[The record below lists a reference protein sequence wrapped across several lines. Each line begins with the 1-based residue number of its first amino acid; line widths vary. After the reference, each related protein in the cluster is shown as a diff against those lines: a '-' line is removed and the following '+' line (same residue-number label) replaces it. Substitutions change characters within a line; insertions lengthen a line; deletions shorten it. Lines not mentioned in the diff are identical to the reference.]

1 MFSLNLI
8 NRFYSSV
15 SNMFTDNRW
24 LFSTNHKDIGTLYLI
39 FGGFSGI
46 LGTIFSMVIRLELA
60 APGSQILAGNSQL
73 YNVVITAHA
82 FLMIFF
88 FVMPVMI
95 GGFGNWFVPLMI
107 GAPDMAFPRLN
118 NISFWL
124 LPPSLFLLLSSSLV
138 EFGAGTGWTVYPPL
152 SSIVAH
158 SGGSVDLAIFSLH
171 LAGISSLLGAINFI
185 TTIFNMRVPGLS
197 MHKMP
202 LFVWSV
208 LITAFLLLFSLP
220 VLAGGITMLL
230 TDRNFNTSF
239 FDPSGGGDP
248 ILYQHLF
255 WFFGHPEVYIL
266 ILPAFGI
273 VSQII
278 GTFSN
283 KSIFGYIG
291 MVYAM
296 LSIGVLGFIVWAHH
310 MYTVGLDVDTRAYFT
325 AATMMIAVPTGIK
338 IFSWI
343 ATLWG
348 GQIVRRTPLLFV
360 VGFLILF
367 TIGGLTGIVL
377 SNAGLDIMLHD
388 TYYVVAHFHYVL
400 SMGAVFAFF
409 AGFYYWFWKISGYT
423 YSELYGNIHFWL
435 MFIGVNLTFFPMH
448 FVGLAGMPRRIPD
461 YPDNYYYWN
470 ILSSYGSI
478 ISSVSVLVFFYL
490 IFLAFN
496 NNVSPKFIKNLN
508 EFFQPYLA
516 NLLNFFSKASSSTL
530 NFFFI
535 SPWFVNKFLIALAA
549 SLSFIFRA
557 DWNNDM
563 WWFAIFWAILIG
575 IWPPEDGDEPNAF
588 CLTNHTDFWK
598 INFQDPIT
606 PIAYGIIKLHDHIFF
621 FLVVILFIVAY
632 LLFSTY
638 FKFYNGKFN
647 NDLIDNSPSNFEK
660 VNTVKENLSFGV
672 LNRSYNINHGTT
684 IEIIWT
690 VLPAVVLLFIAI
702 PSFALLYAMDEII
715 DPVLTVKVIGHQW
728 YWSYEYSDY
737 SLVYIAKL
745 SEYHTPE
752 EISALDFLYRDFL
765 PPSQRNRSAWDILF
779 NTVILPETSIK
790 FDSYMVHDAELNPGD
805 LRLLKTDMPLFLP
818 KNTHIRLLITSSDVL
833 HSWAVPSFGVKL
845 DAVPGRLNQTSI
857 YLKNTGTF
865 YGQCSELCGV
875 NHAFMPIEVYVV
887 NPVHFYNYVYIYFK
901 NFDPLQV

>member
-1 MFSLNLI
+1 MVNRLLNNLTS
-8 NRFYSSV
+8 F
-15 SNMFTDNRW
+15 FTDNRW

-46 LGTIFSMVIRLELA
+46 IGTIFSMIIRLELA
-60 APGSQILAGNSQL
+60 APGSQILGGNSQL
-73 YNVVITAHA
+73 YNVIITAHA
-82 FLMIFF
+82 FVMIFF

-124 LPPSLFLLLSSSLV
+124 LPPSLFLLLCSSLV

-197 MHKMP
+197 MHKLP

-220 VLAGGITMLL
+220 VLAGAITMLL

-296 LSIGVLGFIVWAHH
+296 LSIAVLGFIVWAHH

-348 GQIVRRTPLLFV
+348 GQIVRKTPLLFV
-360 VGFLILF
+360 IGFLILF
-367 TIGGLTGIVL
+367 TLGGLTGIVL

-423 YSELYGNIHFWL
+423 YNEMYGNVHFWL

-470 ILSSYGSI
+470 ILSSFGSI
-478 ISSVSVLVFFYL
+478 ISSVSVIVFFYL
-490 IFLAFN
+490 IYLAFN
-496 NNVSPKFIKNLN
+496 NNNTPKLVKSLHSIFSPYISSLTQRFLAIPSIKSISDSSFFKFKVSFVLFITTLFVFFTFHDSLLCLN
-508 EFFQPYLA
+508 
-516 NLLNFFSKASSSTL
+516 
-530 NFFFI
+530 
-535 SPWFVNKFLIALAA
+535 
-549 SLSFIFRA
+549 
-557 DWNNDM
+557 DH
-563 WWFAIFWAILIG
+563 
-575 IWPPEDGDEPNAF
+575 
-588 CLTNHTDFWK
+588 TNSWK
-598 INFQDPIT
+598 IGFQDPTT
-606 PIAYGIIKLHDHIFF
+606 PIAYGIIKLHDHILF
-621 FLVVILFIVAY
+621 FLAVILFVVGY
-632 LLFSTY
+632 LLLSTYRKFYYGSLNNDLPESKNISLFST
-638 FKFYNGKFN
+638 
-647 NDLIDNSPSNFEK
+647 LI
-660 VNTVKENLSFGV
+660 NTYKENLSFNV
-672 LNRSYNINHGTT
+672 VNRTYNINHGTT

-690 VLPAVVLLFIAI
+690 ILPAFILLFIAV

-737 SLVYIAKL
+737 SVVYSNRLLDYDSIDRFAAMEMMYKDMGYLKDRSLL
-745 SEYHTPE
+745 SY
-752 EISALDFLYRDFL
+752 LYI
-765 PPSQRNRSAWDILF
+765 PM
-779 NTVILPETSIK
+779 VIPETTIK
-790 FDSYMVHDAELNPGD
+790 FDSYMIHEAELNLGD

-833 HSWAVPSFGVKL
+833 HSWAVPSFGVKV
-845 DAVPGRLNQTSI
+845 DAVPGRLNQTSL

-887 NPVHFYNYVYIYFK
+887 NPVYFYNYVYIYFK
-901 NFDPLQV
+901 NFSLI